1 MATLPYDLDGVEY
14 NFIAAQ
20 SFSYDF
26 VVVINDAN
34 GNPVNLTGLPVRLI
48 VRSGFA
54 DPALLT
60 LTTSSSN
67 SLLTVTPLTGRIAV
81 HFDSVDTTTLAAPKN
96 YVYDL
101 RVNNYRKVWG
111 TMSLR
116 AGVTTSG

>member
-1 MATLPYDLDGVEY
+1 MTLPTDLDGVEF

-26 VVVINDAN
+26 VVIINDAN
-34 GNPVNLTGLPVRLI
+34 GQPVNLTGLPVRLV
-48 VRSGFA
+48 VRAGYA

-60 LTTSSSN
+60 LTTSSTN
-67 SLLTVTPLTGRIAV
+67 SLLTVTPLLGKVAV
-81 HFDSVDTTTLAAPKN
+81 HFDSVNTASLAAPKN

>member
-20 SFSYDF
+20 AFSYDF
-26 VVVINDAN
+26 GVTINDSS
-34 GNPVNLTGLPVRLI
+34 GTPVNLTGLSIILTVRT
-48 VRSGFA
+48 GFK
-54 DPALLT
+54 DPAALT
-60 LTTSSSN
+60 LTTTSTN
-67 SLLTVTPLTGRIAV
+67 SVLTVTPLTGHIAV
-81 HFDSVDTTTLAAPKN
+81 HFDAADTVNLSAPRN

-101 RVNNYRKVWG
+101 RVNGYRKMWG